1 MSGRVL
7 DVPVGRT
14 CFVFPSVLPKPP
26 VSLIYLL
33 LESFSFAFL
42 REEMFFGAI
51 KSPEFALFLS
61 V

>member
-1 MSGRVL
+1 MSGRGL
-7 DVPVGRT
+7 EVPVGST
-14 CFVFPSVLPKPP
+14 CFVFPSVFPKPP

-33 LESFSFAFL
+33 LLSFSFVVL
-42 REEMFFGAI
+42 RVEIFFGAI